1 MFAAKDVPRPIVEKL
16 HDEIQKILAMPDIK
30 GNFGKGG
37 AETTPMS
44 IADFDARIKAE
55 TARFKT
61 IVTEAGLHVE

>member
-1 MFAAKDVPRPIVEKL
+1 
-16 HDEIQKILAMPDIK
+16 MPDIK
-30 GNFGKGG
+30 ANFAKGG

-44 IADFDARIKAE
+44 IADFDARIKAD